1 MVLYEILR
9 GKIFGE
15 IDFFSI
21 YEGVKMNQKKSCSN
35 AQGEQGRC
43 MFVWECI
50 KNDGKHL
57 GTCTDGFLY
66 GSCCGKPEKGIDFEA
81 CQMEK

>member
-1 MVLYEILR
+1 
-9 GKIFGE
+9 
-15 IDFFSI
+15 
-21 YEGVKMNQKKSCSN
+21 
-35 AQGEQGRC
+35 

-66 GSCCGKPEKGIDFEA
+66 GSCCGKPEKGT
-81 CQMEK
+81 EKCLSVSTKLFFVSIIHVEERNS